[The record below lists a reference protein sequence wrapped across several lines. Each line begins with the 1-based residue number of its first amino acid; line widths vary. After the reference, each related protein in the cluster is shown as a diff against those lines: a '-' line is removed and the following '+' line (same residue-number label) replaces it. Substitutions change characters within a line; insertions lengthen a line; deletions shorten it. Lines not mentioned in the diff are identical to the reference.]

1 MNHSDNTPLSVEG
14 LKQQLEDT
22 RLRLAL
28 LEAQGQEDEAMQ
40 AAWDALPPDAP
51 EKREEARFFARTEKG
66 TLRLIRKHERRA
78 ARAERPRRIPRPLT
92 VAAAAVLILCLSL
105 GTALAV
111 NPALR
116 VQIMRL
122 LYNVTPEYTEVR
134 FVPDEAA
141 SFDVPAEWTGLYY
154 PAFIPEGYELDGI
167 GGSRRMPIAVYTA
180 ANDQY
185 LTFTE
190 HDLESEVNINSEGYF
205 VEEVQINNMAGI
217 LSYRDKKTIITW
229 ANTEKA
235 FTLSITEDRDIA
247 LAVAQSVIPIK

>member
-1 MNHSDNTPLSVEG
+1 MNRPLQQPLSIEG
-14 LKQQLEDT
+14 LKRQLEDT

-28 LEAQGQEDEAMQ
+28 LEAQRQEDEAMQ

-78 ARAERPRRIPRPLT
+78 ARAERPRRIPRTLT

-111 NPALR
+111 SPALR

-167 GGSRRMPIAVYTA
+167 AGSERIPKAIYTA
-180 ANDQY
+180 ADDRSIV
-185 LTFTE
+185 FIE
-190 HDLESEVNINSEGYF
+190 HSLDGESNINSEGYT
-205 VEEVQINNMAGI
+205 VEEVEINGAKGIISHKAGY
-217 LSYRDKKTIITW
+217 SIIVW
-229 ANTEKA
+229 SNTEKA
-235 FTLSITEDRDIA
+235 FTLSITEDYDIA
-247 LAVAQSVIPIK
+247 LAVARSLVRVK